1 MGRGRPTRP
10 GPTNWKLSTMKC
22 TKKLTPEQAQNG
34 NSPEI
39 VEASPPAPADNLEV
53 ALAYLRLGFSVL
65 ADCPPD
71 HQGMSKKHR
80 DECKN
85 PGKVPWHRWKE
96 YQDRLPTEQEVRSL
110 FTRMPKSNIGLALG
124 PVSGLVRVDI
134 DGPGGEQ
141 MLAELSG
148 GELPDTWEFTSG
160 RENGGRGLLYKIPN
174 GVTLKT
180 TKGPG
185 LAKHEE
191 LRFQAKGAQTVLPPS
206 RHPTG
211 CLYAWKMGHS
221 PFEIKQAAEVPRWL
235 IDLLQ
240 ADKEPSHVPSTPTP
254 TAKPVRQSNGAGIRG
269 SGPITVVE
277 RARRYIAKRD
287 PAVSGQRGHDAAW
300 RVAQDLICGFAL
312 TVEDCAVAYGRI
324 QRAMCPPVVGT
335 GD

>member
-39 VEASPPAPADNLEV
+39 VEASPPSAPADNLEV

-191 LRFQAKGAQTVLPPS
+191 LRFQAKGA
-206 RHPTG
+206 
-211 CLYAWKMGHS
+211 
-221 PFEIKQAAEVPRWL
+221 
-235 IDLLQ
+235 
-240 ADKEPSHVPSTPTP
+240 
-254 TAKPVRQSNGAGIRG
+254 
-269 SGPITVVE
+269 
-277 RARRYIAKRD
+277 
-287 PAVSGQRGHDAAW
+287 
-300 RVAQDLICGFAL
+300 
-312 TVEDCAVAYGRI
+312 
-324 QRAMCPPVVGT
+324 
-335 GD
+335 